1 MFLYCPCKRY
11 ESFHFLVEDLILTGR
26 YNLQIANSNTPLF
39 LLCCHYCGFIYICTC
54 CALLHGTHQSI
65 GFLSH
70 GCQVL
75 TDGKIAALGNLEGLQ
90 QKFQCM
96 LVKDVNG
103 YLIILKLFSK
113 NMHYNTCLDLFCVV
127 RILWRFM
134 HNAMQA

>member
-1 MFLYCPCKRY
+1 
-11 ESFHFLVEDLILTGR
+11 
-26 YNLQIANSNTPLF
+26 
-39 LLCCHYCGFIYICTC
+39 
-54 CALLHGTHQSI
+54 
-65 GFLSH
+65 
-70 GCQVL
+70 L
-75 TDGKIAALGNLEGLQ
+75 TDGKIAAFGNLEGLQ

-134 HNAMQA
+134 QRHASLKFSSWVTFNKIRLNCNYDFQICRKVSL